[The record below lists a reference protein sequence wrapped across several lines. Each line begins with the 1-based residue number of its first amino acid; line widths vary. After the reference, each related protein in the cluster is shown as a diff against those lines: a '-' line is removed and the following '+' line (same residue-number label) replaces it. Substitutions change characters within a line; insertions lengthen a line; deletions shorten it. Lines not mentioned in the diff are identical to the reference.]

1 MNRTIALAAIAILL
15 AASSAAAQGPRFA
28 AADDTEVAMRG
39 RHGAAAVQ
47 TQAAR
52 SGRGAPTAV
61 ATRKMHGAAA
71 ATRPMHAAA
80 AADRPMRGAA
90 ADRPMRGAN
99 VDSGL
104 SAELAGVVAGALGL
118 SQEELHDL
126 KSDGASIADIA
137 AERGLDLATIEI
149 AYLEARA
156 AVIDRLLAEGTIHE
170 FQAEQM
176 RARGAE
182 AFANLSTREGQ
193 AEGQNVTGERL
204 YANRPTSEQPQALGP
219 AVGRRGRW

>member
-1 MNRTIALAAIAILL
+1 MNRSITLAAIGILL
-15 AASSAAAQGPRFA
+15 AASVAAAQGPRFA
-28 AADDTEVAMRG
+28 TTDAEVAMRG

-52 SGRGAPTAV
+52 PMRAAPLGQA
-61 ATRKMHGAAA
+61 ARPMHGA
-71 ATRPMHAAA
+71 
-80 AADRPMRGAA
+80 AA

-104 SAELAGVVAGALGL
+104 SAELPGVVAGALGL
-118 SQEELHDL
+118 TQEELHDL
-126 KSDGASIADIA
+126 KADGASIVDIA
-137 AERGLDLATIEI
+137 AERGVDLASIE
-149 AYLEARA
+149 AVYLEARNA
-156 AVIDRLLAEGTIHE
+156 AIDRLLAEGTIHE

-204 YANRPTSEQPQALGP
+204 HANRQGPAQPQALGP
-219 AVGRRGRW
+219 AAGRRGRW

>member
-61 ATRKMHGAAA
+61 ATRPMHGAAA
-71 ATRPMHAAA
+71 ATRPMHAA
-80 AADRPMRGAA
+80 AA

-126 KSDGASIADIA
+126 KADGASIADIA

-182 AFANLSTREGQ
+182 AFSNLSTREGQ

-204 YANRPTSEQPQALGP
+204 HANRPTSEQPQALGP

>member
-28 AADDTEVAMRG
+28 TADTQAAMRG

-47 TQAAR
+47 TRAAR
-52 SGRGAPTAV
+52 P
-61 ATRKMHGAAA
+61 MHGATTTA
-71 ATRPMHAAA
+71 
-80 AADRPMRGAA
+80 RPMRGAA
-90 ADRPMRGAN
+90 TTAARPMRGAATANRPMRGAN

-104 SAELAGVVAGALGL
+104 SAELPGIVAGALGL

-126 KSDGASIADIA
+126 KADGASIADIA
-137 AERGLDLATIEI
+137 AERGVDLATIEA

-156 AVIDRLLAEGTIHE
+156 AVIDRLLAEGTIHA

-182 AFANLSTREGQ
+182 AFANLIAREGQ

-204 YANRPTSEQPQALGP
+204 HANRPENAPAQRFGP
-219 AVGRRGRW
+219 AAGRRGRW

>member
-61 ATRKMHGAAA
+61 ATRPMHGAAA
-71 ATRPMHAAA
+71 ATRPMHAA
-80 AADRPMRGAA
+80 AA

-126 KSDGASIADIA
+126 KADGASIADIA

-204 YANRPTSEQPQALGP
+204 HANRPTSEQPQALGP

>member
-28 AADDTEVAMRG
+28 TADTQAAMRG

-47 TQAAR
+47 TRAAR
-52 SGRGAPTAV
+52 P
-61 ATRKMHGAAA
+61 MHGAATTVA
-71 ATRPMHAAA
+71 
-80 AADRPMRGAA
+80 RPMRGAA
-90 ADRPMRGAN
+90 TADRPMRGAN

-104 SAELAGVVAGALGL
+104 SAELPGIVAGALGL

-126 KSDGASIADIA
+126 KADGASIADIA
-137 AERGLDLATIEI
+137 AERGVDLATIEA

-156 AVIDRLLAEGTIHE
+156 AVIDRLLAEGTIHA

-182 AFANLSTREGQ
+182 AFANLIAREGQ

-204 YANRPTSEQPQALGP
+204 HANRPENAPAQRFGP
-219 AVGRRGRW
+219 AAGRRGRW